1 MAGCTAPAG
10 PKAMVPDS
18 STVAMGRLFE
28 RIATETEAN
37 PIRNVHANKDRVE
50 KLLQV
55 EMPARIQDQVSYL
68 SMLGQETTPCRL

>member
-1 MAGCTAPAG
+1 
-10 PKAMVPDS
+10 MVPDS
-18 STVAMGRLFE
+18 STVAMGRLLE

-55 EMPARIQDQVSYL
+55 EMPARIQDQVSLYARTGNNSMQVIMTMPLLPLKL
-68 SMLGQETTPCRL
+68 S